1 MAIVA
6 VLTATA
12 VPAKTTNGSVP
23 QAMYHVTVAPASG
36 IPRELKTISS
46 LRVPCARVGTTAPGQ
61 MCSASATNA
70 QKNVIV
76 VARLKRDAIFDRII
90 ELVNPIGMICDGET
104 TSTKYCIL
112 FW

>member
-36 IPRELKTISS
+36 AGTYTFPHTLEYLPTMVIVIPQGAQGSTPTLLASWD
-46 LRVPCARVGTTAPGQ
+46 VADTTAGSPGVAGNVAINI
-61 MCSASATNA
+61 SANGTYD
-70 QKNVIV
+70 VY
-76 VARLKRDAIFDRII
+76 F
-90 ELVNPIGMICDGET
+90 G
-104 TSTKYCIL
+104 
-112 FW
+112 